1 MTESVNSPGS
11 VIVDFELMM
20 DDNPASPVTAND
32 VVQAIRDA
40 ITNGEFG
47 NLTVDPASVSA
58 DGMLPFEP
66 AHEIT
71 VNFLNI
77 RTPKT
82 FVVITLKFEIC
93 GSTIE

>member
-1 MTESVNSPGS
+1 M
-11 VIVDFELMM
+11 IVDFELTI

-32 VVQAIRDA
+32 VVQAITDA
-40 ITNGEFG
+40 INNGDFG

-71 VNFLNI
+71 INFLNI
-77 RTPKT
+77 WTPKK
-82 FVVITLKFEIC
+82 L
-93 GSTIE
+93 